1 MLTVGCAI
9 ICGIMNNTSPKPRIL
24 VAGGTGYIG
33 SHTSVELIQSGY
45 SVTIIDDLSNSNA
58 SVVDGIAGITGTR
71 PDFVKGD
78 CTDMAVVDKV
88 FEDYPDIKAV
98 INFAAFKAVGESVQR
113 PLDYYRNNL
122 NIILNLLDSMTR
134 HGVRGFV
141 FSSSCTVYGQPDENP
156 VTENSPVKKALSPY
170 GNTKQIAEEIIEDA
184 VTSGAAIDAVILRYF
199 NPVGA
204 HPSSLI
210 GEMPNGVPLNLVPFL
225 TQAAMGIRKE
235 LSVFGNDYETPDGT
249 CIRDYIDI
257 TDLAKAHVYAVDRIL
272 DGKMETPV
280 EIFNIGTGN
289 GVSVRQ
295 LIDTFESATGVKV
308 PHKIAPRRAG
318 DITKVWAD
326 PARANEVLG
335 WHATVPL
342 AETLLNAWK
351 WQIALRERGIQ

>member
-1 MLTVGCAI
+1 MKDISL
-9 ICGIMNNTSPKPRIL
+9 KPRIF

-33 SHTSVELIQSGY
+33 SHTAVELIQAGY
-45 SVTIIDDLSNSNA
+45 NVTIVDDLSNSSA
-58 SVVDGIAGITGTR
+58 SVIDGIAEITGVR
-71 PDFVKGD
+71 PDFVEGD
-78 CTDMAVVDKV
+78 CTDINVVDKV
-88 FEDYPDIKAV
+88 FSDYPDIKAV

-134 HGVRGFV
+134 HGVKGFV

-170 GNTKQIAEEIIEDA
+170 GNTKQIAEEIIMDA
-184 VTSGAAIDAVILRYF
+184 ISSGASLDAVILRYF

-210 GEMPNGVPLNLVPFL
+210 GEMPNGVPLNLVPYL

-235 LSVFGNDYETPDGT
+235 LSVFGDDYDTPDGT

-257 TDLAKAHVYAVDRIL
+257 TDLAKAHVYAVDRL
-272 DGKMETPV
+272 LGGKMETPV

-289 GVSVRQ
+289 GVSVRE
-295 LIDTFESATGVKV
+295 LIDTFQAATGVNV
-308 PHKIAPRRAG
+308 PHRIAPRRAG
-318 DITKVWAD
+318 DIAKVWAD
-326 PARANEVLG
+326 PAKANGVLG

-351 WQIALRERGIQ
+351 WQVALRERGIQ